1 MRIVFYLVT
10 FAVLAGGANLANA
23 AGTREQAREKAAKKA
38 CLTGDFQKGVEILAD
53 LYISTGDPNYLYN
66 QARCFEVSHRCV
78 DSIDRFREYLRKSP
92 HLSQDDKLGVEKHIS
107 DCKAQMA
114 EQAVSQPVPSAPAPP
129 APVTPVQAQVSPPAV
144 DVVAAAS
151 PAPLASGGSGL
162 RMAGMITGAAGIVA
176 LGVGVVCN
184 LKVNSLTNELN
195 TLRQSGGWNQGK
207 ESSRNSYETLGWIGY
222 SVGAAALA
230 TGTTLYILGASR
242 KTDTTSTVAFVPVF
256 LPGIAAMSV
265 QGSY

>member
-1 MRIVFYLVT
+1 MRIAFYLAT

-23 AGTREQAREKAAKKA
+23 AGTREQAQEKAAKKA
-38 CLTGDFQKGVEILAD
+38 CLTGDFHKGVEILAD
-53 LYISTGDPNYLYN
+53 LYVDTNDPNFIYN
-66 QARCFEVSHRCV
+66 QARCFEQNHRCV
-78 DSIDRFREYLRKSP
+78 DAIDRFREYMRKSS

-114 EQAVSQPVPSAPAPP
+114 EQAVSQPVPAAPAPP
-129 APVTPVQAQVSPPAV
+129 PPVSPAQAQVSPPAV
-144 DVVAAAS
+144 DVVAAVS
-151 PAPLASGGSGL
+151 PAPPASGGSGL
-162 RMAGMITGAAGIVA
+162 RMAGMVTGAAGIVA

-184 LKVNSLTNELN
+184 LKVNSLSDELN

-222 SVGAAALA
+222 GVGAAALA
-230 TGTTLYILGASR
+230 AGTTLYILGASR
-242 KTDTTSTVAFVPVF
+242 KTDTTSTVALVPVF
-256 LPGIAAMSV
+256 LPGIAAVSV